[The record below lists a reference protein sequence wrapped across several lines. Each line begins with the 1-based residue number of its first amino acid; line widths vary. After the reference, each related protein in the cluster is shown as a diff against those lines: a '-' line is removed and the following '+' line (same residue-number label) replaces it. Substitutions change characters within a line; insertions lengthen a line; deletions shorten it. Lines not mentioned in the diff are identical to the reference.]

1 MEEKKCVRCGEEERA
16 AATLLCTDG
25 QGETCTVGVD
35 PFDKALNILVRVG
48 EDFHEFSEPITH
60 CPWCGREL

>member
-1 MEEKKCVRCGEEERA
+1 MGDKKCIRCDEEESA

-25 QGETCTVGVD
+25 QGEACTVGVD
-35 PFDKALNILVRVG
+35 PFEKTLNILVRVG
-48 EDFHEFSEPITH
+48 EDFHDFSEPITH

>member
-1 MEEKKCVRCGEEERA
+1 MGDKKCIRCDEEERA

-25 QGETCTVGVD
+25 QGEACTVGVD
-35 PFDKALNILVRVG
+35 PFEKTLNILVRVD
-48 EDFHEFSEPITH
+48 EDFHDFSEPITH